1 MAQAFLMHMDL
12 NDRLLEHDL
21 RRWLDP
27 IVNAPA
33 PPRRRRGT
41 GTLQAVTGGLALV
54 PSEAAMRMEPM
65 PAPLA
70 APAS

>member
-12 NDRLLEHDL
+12 KDRLLEHEL

-33 PPRRRRGT
+33 PPRRRGVR
-41 GTLQAVTGGLALV
+41 TLQAVTGGPALV
-54 PSEAAMRMEPM
+54 PSDAALRMEPI
-65 PAPLA
+65 PTPLA